1 MEVMLVA
8 AFVMA
13 SLYDI
18 PDILCNNQLAEFG
31 YPGTRHQGGL
41 QPFGIPFRLFDMTN
55 VTNAIADRVR
65 GISAEK
71 RYTQE
76 RTAQTLGLA
85 RSSVSARL
93 SGSIPFTAAELLTLA
108 VALGVRIERFFPS
121 VEELADEDAA

>member
-1 MEVMLVA
+1 M
-8 AFVMA
+8 
-13 SLYDI
+13 
-18 PDILCNNQLAEFG
+18 
-31 YPGTRHQGGL
+31 
-41 QPFGIPFRLFDMTN
+41 QPFGIPFTLFDMTN

-93 SGSIPFTAAELLTLA
+93 SGSIPFAAAELLTLA